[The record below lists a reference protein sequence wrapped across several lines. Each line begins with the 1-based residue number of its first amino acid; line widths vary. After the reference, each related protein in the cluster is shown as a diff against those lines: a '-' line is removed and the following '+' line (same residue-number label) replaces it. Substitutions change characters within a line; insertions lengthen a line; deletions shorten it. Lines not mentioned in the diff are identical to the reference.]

1 MYNQGLMGDIT
12 LYLHQVAQ
20 GDRGAESALLQAIY
34 SELHR
39 LASAVMRS
47 ERVDH
52 TLQPSALVNE
62 AYLRLIGGKPVSWQG
77 RAHFLN
83 AASQTMRRILIDHAR
98 ASRSAKRAG
107 SQARVEF
114 EEGMAISYG
123 NPDLLLDI
131 DQALQTLAEVDPRK
145 EQIVQLRYF
154 GGLSVEETA
163 AVLDISEKTVKR
175 EWAMARAWLES
186 KLRPL

>member
-1 MYNQGLMGDIT
+1 
-12 LYLHQVAQ
+12 LYLQQIAQ
-20 GDRGAESALLQAIY
+20 GDREAESALLQALY
-34 SELHR
+34 GELHR
-39 LASAVMRS
+39 LASGVMRS

-62 AYLRLIGGKPVSWQG
+62 AYLRLVGGRAVSWQG

-83 AASQTMRRILIDHAR
+83 AAAQTMRRVLIDHAR
-98 ASRSAKRAG
+98 ATRSAKRAG

-114 EEGMAISYG
+114 EDSMAISYAD
-123 NPDLLLDI
+123 PDLLLDI
-131 DQALQTLAEVDPRK
+131 DQALETLAEVDPRK

-163 AVLDISEKTVKR
+163 SVLDVSEKTVKR

-186 KLRPL
+186 KLRPA